1 MWYNNILQFFW
12 RNREIIYIGV
22 IAFLFATLLY
32 TSARESGTLQDKIR
46 ESKQLVS
53 TEQSINKQLR
63 ESNERQA
70 TAIAGLEKQLGEIKT
85 RTNNITTTIGTSIEY
100 VGQLEVGELT
110 TIRTIEEL
118 RRNNQEIIRELNLN
132 WKRY

>member
-132 WKRY
+132 